1 MGEGER
7 IQQQVQHC
15 LENCKIKSCQA
26 RLAPSKS
33 PLCPAQVHPPTP
45 PPIPASWP
53 CILQSSIPF
62 RLGCGDLYISHRLG
76 SRTRIALVK
85 PKKGRRA
92 AGGVTAASAGDP
104 DRYSVLGQGYNVI
117 NGLPLSVGMSSLDPG
132 LT

>member
-1 MGEGER
+1 M
-7 IQQQVQHC
+7 QHSLQVATLGAAQPAV
-15 LENCKIKSCQA
+15 L
-26 RLAPSKS
+26 RSKS
-33 PLCPAQVHPPTP
+33 PLCPP
-45 PPIPASWP
+45 PPPALAP
-53 CILQSSIPF
+53 LQSSIPF

-85 PKKGRRA
+85 PKKGRRG
-92 AGGVTAASAGDP
+92 AGGVTAAAVGDP